1 MGIERPLNKDSKD
14 EGRKNPRKELKK
26 AIAKQERQKRDVEAA
41 ARREKRKG

>member
-1 MGIERPLNKDSKD
+1 MDIVRPLNKDSKD
-14 EGRKNPRKELKK
+14 EGWKNPRKELKK

>member
-1 MGIERPLNKDSKD
+1 MGFERPLNKDSKD